1 MKQNPKKT
9 TKKVITALN
18 NSASED

>member
-9 TKKVITALN
+9 TKKVIPALN

>member
-1 MKQNPKKT
+1 MQQNPKKT
-9 TKKVITALN
+9 IKKVIPALN